1 MAAGRLYCVTCNEE
15 REIVEVKTYQGF
27 DEKILSCGHSFK
39 LFKVNITE
47 IVGLPQLS
55 GSKGIEIRP
64 KTSGVVP
71 VTISGD
77 SGAKLDGFLDP
88 HLNFKQIGDNVEVNA
103 PVNLFIAESL
113 SYQSSSTITSTHN
126 ISHVDTTINIT
137 SIIDQVNASDHSP
150 EEKEMIKQIL
160 DLLQRIK

>member
-1 MAAGRLYCVTCNEE
+1 MCYIILVVIVFINAIIPIMAAGRLYCVTCNEE

-77 SGAKLDGFLDP
+77 SGAKLDLI
-88 HLNFKQIGDNVEVNA
+88 LN
-103 PVNLFIAESL
+103 
-113 SYQSSSTITSTHN
+113 
-126 ISHVDTTINIT
+126 
-137 SIIDQVNASDHSP
+137 
-150 EEKEMIKQIL
+150 
-160 DLLQRIK
+160 R

>member
-1 MAAGRLYCVTCNEE
+1 
-15 REIVEVKTYQGF
+15 
-27 DEKILSCGHSFK
+27 

-88 HLNFKQIGDNVEVNA
+88 HLNFKQIGDNVEFNA

-126 ISHVDTTINIT
+126 KAASKSCPMIFDNRDTAERHVLTTMINIPCLDRKDLDIGLIYYGFLIIKT
-137 SIIDQVNASDHSP
+137 LSIFLGACFKI
-150 EEKEMIKQIL
+150 
-160 DLLQRIK
+160 R